1 MNLMNRYFIT
11 GTDTDV
17 GKTFITSLLMKFVK
31 KQKHKV
37 LGFKPIAAG
46 AEYAFGELVNEDA
59 LTLLESGNVSVQYK
73 LINPYIYEQAIAP
86 HIASKIE
93 DETITVE
100 GINKAYSLIN
110 NEITKDDYLFTEG
123 AGGWALPINDK
134 EYLYDWVCEQNI
146 PVVLVVGLKL
156 GCLNHALLTQAHM
169 KSLSINCVGWI
180 ANHIDPNMAMQQQN
194 IESLKERLNMP
205 LLAVAPFHD
214 KKSNSMPKLQ
224 IYKALKAVLNLE

>member
-1 MNLMNRYFIT
+1 MNQYFIT

-17 GKTFITSLLMKFVK
+17 GKTFITSLLMKFI
-31 KQKHKV
+31 KQHKHKV

-46 AEYAFGELVNEDA
+46 AQYAFDELVNEDA
-59 LTLLESGNVSVQYK
+59 LTLLESGNVSVPYK
-73 LINPYIYEQAIAP
+73 LINPYIYELPIAP
-86 HIASKIE
+86 HIAAKIV
-93 DETITVE
+93 DNAITIDGLNE
-100 GINKAYSLIN
+100 AYSLIK
-110 NEITKDDYLFTEG
+110 NEVTADDYLITEG

-169 KSLSINCVGWI
+169 KSLNINCVGWV

-194 IESLKERLNMP
+194 VESLKERLKMP

-214 KKSNSMPKLQ
+214 KTVNAMPKLQ
-224 IYKALKAVLNLE
+224 VYKALKHVLNLK